1 MNRTSTDKDNPR
13 IVNSIAEETD
23 IQSDFLPVEDP
34 YSIIEQGLK
43 FYRNGIIPSFD
54 QDGSL
59 ICLKTKNEYKTTCF
73 NKIIAI
79 GDRACVGTRLN
90 KVHGED
96 VMKIGEDAFTGSTVR
111 EVSFPTLH
119 EMGEGAFA
127 SCHQL
132 TRVIIGNV
140 TVISERAFSYTDIR
154 SINIPITVEEI
165 KKDSFKGC
173 KHLYAIFVN
182 SLDLEN
188 LGSKPSEHELYI
200 HPEAFT
206 GCKKNITIYYPKL
219 ITISNK
225 EELIALGIKLKED

>member
-1 MNRTSTDKDNPR
+1 MNRTSIDKDDPR
-13 IVNSIAEETD
+13 IVNSIVEETD
-23 IQSDFLPVEDP
+23 IQSDILPVEDP
-34 YSIIEQGLK
+34 YSIIEQGFK
-43 FYRNGIIPSFD
+43 FYRNGIIPTFD

-59 ICLKTKNEYKTTCF
+59 TYLKTKNEYKTTCF
-73 NKIIAI
+73 NKIAVI
-79 GDRACVGTRLN
+79 GDRACVGTKLS

-96 VMKIGEDAFTGSTVR
+96 VVKIGEDAFTGSAIR
-111 EVSFPTLH
+111 EASFPTLH

-140 TVISERAFSYTDIR
+140 TVIPERAFSHTDIR
-154 SINIPITVEEI
+154 SINLPITVEEI

-188 LGSKPSEHELYI
+188 LGSKHSEHELYI
-200 HPEAFT
+200 HPEAFV
-206 GCKKNITIYYPKL
+206 GCKKRITIYCPKQ
-219 ITISNK
+219 ITITNK
-225 EELIALGIKLKED
+225 DELIALGIELKED